1 MLLNVDHV
9 SFSYGDQQIFQNLTF
24 SIQEHQKLGL
34 IGKNGAGK
42 TTLFNLMTG
51 ELLPDNGAV
60 HRNTSIQ
67 IGYLKQEQ
75 TFESDLSLHDVFLS
89 FFLPL
94 IEIENKM
101 KKIQGKI
108 DHAQGQTQEDAVIEL
123 ADLQE
128 KYKNMG
134 GYSYPSRIRGVMAG
148 LGLAEEDLNRKI
160 NTFSSGQK
168 TKIALGSLL
177 LQEPDLLLL
186 DEPTNYLDIHS
197 LNWLEN
203 MLRNY
208 PKSFVVI
215 SHDRYLLDHVCT
227 SISEIQNHNIVH
239 YKGNYSSFRLKKK
252 KADAAYQKKVASYQ
266 EEIKHQEAIIS
277 KLRGNFTTKNTK
289 RAKSR
294 EKNLEKMKNEYSH
307 FSKSDENNNLH
318 LSLKPSV
325 RSSNDV
331 LKIKQLSK
339 SFDNLSLYQNLNLE
353 IFRGDRIGI
362 IGANGAGKS
371 TLLKII
377 KRELLPDSG
386 RLIFGENVHIGYYSQ
401 ESEETFSDPSGT
413 LIDAL
418 RTVNIKLSDGEI
430 RNILAQFMFRNDD
443 VFKSVNELSG
453 GEKSRLRLAMLMISQ
468 ANLLLLDEPTNH
480 IDMDTKEILEDA
492 LIHYSGTIITVSHD
506 RYFLNKIA
514 TRIVSISSDQILDL
528 PGNYDDYRLY
538 CSTHTQNDETT
549 THTSIKSKDQKNK
562 TQHEQQ
568 KKIRNQK
575 KDLEKIEKHLDKLTL
590 QLKEIEKNMGDTHF
604 YEDPQKAEQGMQQYA
619 QIKKDIAALTQQ
631 WEELAMKL
639 ENN

>member
-1 MLLNVDHV
+1 MLVNVDHV
-9 SFSYGDQQIFQNLTF
+9 SFGYGDQQIFKNLTF
-24 SIQEHQKLGL
+24 SIQERQKLGL

-42 TTLFNLMTG
+42 TTLFKLLTG
-51 ELLPDNGAV
+51 ELLPDNGSV

-75 TFESDLSLHDVFLS
+75 PFESDSTLHEVFLS

-94 IEIENKM
+94 INIE
-101 KKIQGKI
+101 KKIKQLQVKI
-108 DHAQGQTQEDAVIEL
+108 DHTQGQTQKDAVIQL
-123 ADLQE
+123 GNLQE
-128 KYKNMG
+128 QYKNMG
-134 GYSYPSRIRGVMAG
+134 GYAYPSRIRGVVAG
-148 LGLAEEDLNRKI
+148 LGLTEKDLERKI

-203 MLRNY
+203 ILRNY
-208 PKSFVVI
+208 PNSFVVI

-227 SISEIQNHNIVH
+227 SISEIQNQNIIH
-239 YKGNYSSFRLKKK
+239 YNGNYSSFRLKKK
-252 KADAAYQKKVASYQ
+252 KADIAYQKKVASYQ
-266 EEIKHQEAIIS
+266 KEIKHQEAIIS

-294 EKNLEKMKNEYSH
+294 EKNLEKIRDE
-307 FSKSDENNNLH
+307 FSQFAKSSDNNNLH
-318 LSLKPSV
+318 LSLTPSIQ
-325 RSSNDV
+325 SSNDV

-339 SFDNLSLYQNLNLE
+339 SFGHLSLYNNLNLE
-353 IFRGDRIGI
+353 IFRGDRVGI

-386 RLIFGENVHIGYYSQ
+386 RLKFGENVHIGYYTQ
-401 ESEETFSDPSGT
+401 ESKDTFSDPSGS

-430 RNILAQFMFRNDD
+430 RNILAQFMFKNDE
-443 VFKSVNELSG
+443 VFKPVNELSG

-492 LIHYSGTIITVSHD
+492 LIHYTGTVIMVSHD
-506 RYFLNKIA
+506 RYFLNKVA
-514 TRIVSISSDQILDL
+514 TRIVSVSSDHILDL
-528 PGNYDDYRLY
+528 PGNYDDYRLF
-538 CSTHTQNDETT
+538 CSTHTQNNKNTL
-549 THTSIKSKDQKNK
+549 SSVNIKEQKNK
-562 TQHEQQ
+562 TQHERQ

-575 KDLEKIEKHLDKLTL
+575 KDLEKIEKQLDALTL
-590 QLKEIEKNMGDTHF
+590 QLQDIEKSMSDVHF
-604 YEDPQKAEQGMQQYA
+604 YNDPKKAEQSMQQYSHL
-619 QIKKDIAALTQQ
+619 KKDIAALTEQ
-631 WEELAMKL
+631 WEDLALKL

>member
-75 TFESDLSLHDVFLS
+75 TFESDSTLHDVFLS

-94 IEIENKM
+94 IEIENKI
-101 KKIQGKI
+101 KKIQVKI
-108 DHAQGQTQEDAVIEL
+108 DHSQGQTQEDAVIEL
-123 ADLQE
+123 ANLQE

-148 LGLAEEDLNRKI
+148 LGLPEEDLDRKI

-227 SISEIQNHNIVH
+227 SISEIQNHNIIH

-252 KADAAYQKKVASYQ
+252 KADAAYQKKLASYQ

-277 KLRGNFTTKNTK
+277 KLRGNYTTKNTK

-294 EKNLEKMKNEYSH
+294 EKNLEKIKNEYNH

-339 SFDNLSLYQNLNLE
+339 SFDDLLLYQNLNLE

-401 ESEETFSDPSGT
+401 ESKETFSDPSGT

-430 RNILAQFMFRNDD
+430 RNILARFMFRNDD
-443 VFKSVNELSG
+443 VFKPVNELSG

-514 TRIVSISSDQILDL
+514 TRIVSISPDQILDL
-528 PGNYDDYRLY
+528 PGNYDDYRLF
-538 CSTHTQNDETT
+538 CSTHTQNDKIQ
-549 THTSIKSKDQKNK
+549 HASIKSKDQENK

-590 QLKEIEKNMGDTHF
+590 QLKGIEKDMGEAHF
-604 YEDPQKAEQGMQQYA
+604 YEDPKKAEQGMQQYG

>member
-1 MLLNVDHV
+1 MLVNVDHV
-9 SFSYGDQQIFQNLTF
+9 SFGYGDQQIFQNLTF
-24 SIQEHQKLGL
+24 SIQERQKLGL

-42 TTLFNLMTG
+42 TTLFKLLTG
-51 ELLPDNGAV
+51 ELLPDNGSV

-75 TFESDLSLHDVFLS
+75 PFESDSTLHEVFLS

-94 IEIENKM
+94 INIE
-101 KKIQGKI
+101 KKIKQLQVKI
-108 DHAQGQTQEDAVIEL
+108 DHTQGQPQKEAVIQL
-123 ADLQE
+123 GNLQE
-128 KYKNMG
+128 QYKNMG
-134 GYSYPSRIRGVMAG
+134 GYAYPSRIRGVVAG
-148 LGLAEEDLNRKI
+148 LGLTEKDLERKI

-203 MLRNY
+203 VLRNY
-208 PKSFVVI
+208 PNSFVVI

-227 SISEIQNHNIVH
+227 SISEIQNHNIIH
-239 YKGNYSSFRLKKK
+239 YNGNYSSFRLKKK
-252 KADAAYQKKVASYQ
+252 KADIAYQKKVASYQ
-266 EEIKHQEAIIS
+266 KEIKHQEAIIS

-294 EKNLEKMKNEYSH
+294 EKNLEKIRDE
-307 FSKSDENNNLH
+307 FSQFAKSSDNNNLH
-318 LSLKPSV
+318 LSLTPSV
-325 RSSNDV
+325 QSSNDV

-339 SFDNLSLYQNLNLE
+339 SFGHLSLYNNLNLE
-353 IFRGDRIGI
+353 IFRGDRVGI

-386 RLIFGENVHIGYYSQ
+386 RLKFGENVHIGYYTQ
-401 ESEETFSDPSGT
+401 ESKDTFSDPSGS

-430 RNILAQFMFRNDD
+430 RNILAQFMFRNDE
-443 VFKSVNELSG
+443 VFKPVNELSG

-492 LIHYSGTIITVSHD
+492 LIHYTGTVIMVSHD
-506 RYFLNKIA
+506 RYFLNKVA
-514 TRIVSISSDQILDL
+514 TRIVSVSSDHILDL
-528 PGNYDDYRLY
+528 PGNYDDYRLF
-538 CSTHTQNDETT
+538 CSTHTQNNKNTL
-549 THTSIKSKDQKNK
+549 SSVNIKEQKNK
-562 TQHEQQ
+562 TQHERQ

-575 KDLEKIEKHLDKLTL
+575 KDLEKIEKQLDALTL
-590 QLKEIEKNMGDTHF
+590 QLQDIEKSMSDVHF
-604 YEDPQKAEQGMQQYA
+604 YDDPKKAEQSMQQYSHL
-619 QIKKDIAALTQQ
+619 KKDIAALTEQ
-631 WEELAMKL
+631 WEDLALKL

>member
-443 VFKSVNELSG
+443 VFKPVNELSG